1 MRSETRGARGSRG
14 TSADQEKV
22 RLDESSVGVARDHR
36 PPATTS
42 SPSRGLADLIKA
54 ESKLPSHN
62 IPVGQVLMGEI
73 KNAKRSSSS
82 AVSHKESNVSSNI
95 CANEEQV
102 GEDDAMP
109 KFVV

>member
-1 MRSETRGARGSRG
+1 MTMCVTFCVSR
-14 TSADQEKV
+14 
-22 RLDESSVGVARDHR
+22 
-36 PPATTS
+36 
-42 SPSRGLADLIKA
+42 
-54 ESKLPSHN
+54 LPSHN